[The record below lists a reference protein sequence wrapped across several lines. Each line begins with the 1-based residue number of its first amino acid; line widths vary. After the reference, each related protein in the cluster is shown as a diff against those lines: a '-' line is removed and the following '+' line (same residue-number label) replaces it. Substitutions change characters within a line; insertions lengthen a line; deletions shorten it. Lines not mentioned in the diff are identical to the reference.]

1 LPLPDEGELL
11 PPEVGEVLPPE
22 VGEVLPP
29 EVGEVLP
36 DLDELLQ
43 PAAAINPTAART
55 RNLRF
60 LKAIRATPLSV
71 DIQISSVSRA
81 KRRYQL

>member
-1 LPLPDEGELL
+1 LPEGELL
-11 PPEVGEVLPPE
+11 PEVGEVLPPE

-29 EVGEVLP
+29 EVGEELP

-71 DIQISSVSRA
+71 DV
-81 KRRYQL
+81 QLPRLVTLSGDTTF